1 VNKGTQ
7 QQPWGFTLRIRM
19 NTYSVIMLGP
29 SGSGKT
35 VFLASLYKKL
45 STQGDTGFFLQVE
58 SAEKRKRLNNLYTQ
72 IAVDEKWPKGTTYS
86 EVSEWTF
93 TCRVQTEGLPIYSA
107 CQFTYLDYAGGRIN
121 DEMGEEDPEFDNQ
134 LKNADALLGLLDGQR
149 LLALMQGEAFGR
161 VWAVN
166 DLPNMLNI
174 MQEIQNKPIHFVIS
188 KWDIIE
194 GRYTLEEI
202 IDRLYKIDEF
212 RNLIRTRSR
221 GNIPIRLIPISAVG
235 KDFATL
241 QKDGSMS
248 KNSQTLP
255 KPFQVEVPLACVLPD
270 MIQTKLKE
278 IMQQRKEIYDTPIDV
293 QANVSFWDWLGELVG
308 EAVSTVSHLLP
319 KKYQFAADILERLI
333 EFLDTPIEQKR
344 EVANNRMSQLQREK
358 EEALKKVTDEETAL
372 NYIINCFLNIQNR
385 LDYNFP
391 ESNLKQ

>member
-1 VNKGTQ
+1 
-7 QQPWGFTLRIRM
+7 
-19 NTYSVIMLGP
+19 MLGP

-58 SAEKRKRLNNLYTQ
+58 SPEKRKRLNNLYTQ

-166 DLPNMLNI
+166 DLPNMLSI

-194 GRYTLEEI
+194 GRYSLEEI
-202 IDRLYKIDEF
+202 IDCLYKIDEF

-241 QKDGSMS
+241 QKDGSMA
-248 KNSQTLP
+248 KNSQALP

-278 IMQQRKEIYDTPIDV
+278 IMEQKEEISDISIDV
-293 QANVSFWDWLGELVG
+293 EANVTFWDWLGEIVG
-308 EAVSTVSHLLP
+308 EAVSIVSQLLP
-319 KKYQFAADILERLI
+319 KKYQLPADILERLI

-344 EVANNRMSQLQREK
+344 EVAKNRMLQLQREK

-372 NYIINCFLNIQNR
+372 KYVIECFINIQNR

-391 ESNLKQ
+391 ESNLKR

>member
-1 VNKGTQ
+1 
-7 QQPWGFTLRIRM
+7 
-19 NTYSVIMLGP
+19 MLGP

-58 SAEKRKRLNNLYTQ
+58 SPEKRKRLNNLYTQ

-121 DEMGEEDPEFDNQ
+121 DEMGEDDPEFDNQ

-149 LLALMQGEAFGR
+149 LLALMQGEALGR

-166 DLPNMLNI
+166 DFPNMLNI

-188 KWDIIE
+188 KWDILE

-202 IDRLYKIDEF
+202 IDCLYKIPEF
-212 RNLIRTRSR
+212 NNLIRTRSR

-241 QKDGSMS
+241 QKDGSMA
-248 KNSQTLP
+248 KNFQALP

-278 IMQQRKEIYDTPIDV
+278 IMEQKKEISDISIDV
-293 QANVSFWDWLGELVG
+293 KANVTFWEWLGGIAG
-308 EAVSTVSHLLP
+308 EAVSIVSQYLP
-319 KKYQFAADILERLI
+319 KKYQFTADILERLI
-333 EFLDTPIEQKR
+333 ELLDTPIEQKR
-344 EVANNRMSQLQREK
+344 ELANNRKLQLQREK

-372 NYIINCFLNIQNR
+372 NYTIKCFLGIQNR

-391 ESNLKQ
+391 ESNLKR